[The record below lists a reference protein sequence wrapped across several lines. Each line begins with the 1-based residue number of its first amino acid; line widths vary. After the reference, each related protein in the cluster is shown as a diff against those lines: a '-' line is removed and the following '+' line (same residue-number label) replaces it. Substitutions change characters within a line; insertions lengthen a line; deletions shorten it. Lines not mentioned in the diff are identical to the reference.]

1 MSAPLLHR
9 LDHARGVLRRTRLL
23 AAALRLLA
31 VLVAVIAGF
40 FVIDWLAI
48 NRVLPLGIADTLCR
62 VVLLAGAVVVVGR
75 DLLRGVLG
83 EWRVQR
89 SDDDI
94 ALRVERV
101 HQELGGRLIST
112 IQLTRDLDGIDED
125 GTSHGMIEGLEADTQ
140 NRVADLDVLAI
151 VDRRPLKR
159 HAGLALAC
167 LVAAVALIAWKPAHA
182 VALAA
187 RLALLSVDYPTAS
200 RILAINHAVS
210 VAEGEAFLIEV
221 DVDPASHLPERA
233 SADVAFANGRSAR
246 IALERVEDAPFGKV
260 LYRGQLAQ
268 ALQDF
273 TIRPVVHDH
282 RWPRWETVAVV
293 RRPAVAGVTVAC
305 TYPDYLAMEAT
316 TAEVGDLRVP
326 QGTTVAVTIR
336 TTKPIA
342 RAELS
347 LRQGLMEEPAV
358 VELTRDTER
367 QTLTGT
373 FVTDASGTWS
383 IVVVDDDGLSPTVP
397 PSYTISVI
405 PDRVPVVQIQ
415 LPNHDKLASP
425 RAVWPLRFTVKDDH
439 GIGQGWL
446 KYVVEG
452 SDANVTAEAPAAEP
466 VPVSVPLPGLAMPGE
481 TSVTRESTFDLSRL
495 GVQPG
500 QRVVYWIEVA
510 DNRTPTSGIGAS
522 AKQRFTILDNET
534 LRAEMARQRAEL
546 FERISLIRER
556 QKASRDAVD
565 DLRKNAN
572 GHD

>member
-1 MSAPLLHR
+1 MSQLLPR
-9 LDHARGVLRRTRLL
+9 LDRARSVLRQTRLL
-23 AAALRLLA
+23 AAVLRLLTVFIA
-31 VLVAVIAGF
+31 VLAGF

-48 NRVLPLGIADTLCR
+48 NRILPLGFADTACR
-62 VVLLAGAVVVVGR
+62 VVLVAVAIAVVVV
-75 DLLRGVLG
+75 DLKRGALA

-94 ALRVERV
+94 ALRVERA
-101 HQELGGRLIST
+101 HPQLGGRLIST
-112 IQLTRDLDGIDED
+112 VQLTRALNEIDED
-125 GTSHGMIEGLEADTQ
+125 GTSHGMITGLAADTEA
-140 NRVADLDVLAI
+140 RVSGLDVLTI
-151 VDRRPLKR
+151 VDRQPLKR
-159 HAGLALAC
+159 HAGLAVVC
-167 LVAAVALIAWKPAHA
+167 VAVAVALIAWKPGHA
-182 VALAA
+182 LALAA

-200 RILAINHAVS
+200 RILAVNHPPR
-210 VAEGEAFLIEV
+210 VAEGESFLIEV
-221 DVDPASHLPERA
+221 EVDAQGYVPERA
-233 SADVAFANGRSAR
+233 SADVAFDSGRSAS

-282 RWPRWETVAVV
+282 RWPRWEAVAVV
-293 RRPAVAGVTVAC
+293 RRPAVAGVSVAC
-305 TYPDYLAMEAT
+305 TYPDYLTLEPT

-326 QGTTVAVTIR
+326 EGTTVAVTIR

-342 RAELS
+342 QGEVAV
-347 LRQGLMEEPAV
+347 RQGFTEEPTVIGLEADGAGQV
-358 VELTRDTER
+358 
-367 QTLTGT
+367 LTGS
-373 FVTDASGTWS
+373 FVATAGGTWT
-383 IVVVDDDGLSPTVP
+383 ILVVDQDGLAPTVA

-425 RAVWPLRFTVKDDH
+425 KAIWPLRFAVKDDH

-446 KYVVEG
+446 KYVIEG
-452 SDANVTAEAPAAEP
+452 GDVTAETSAAAI
-466 VPVSVPLPGLAMPGE
+466 PVSVPLPGLAMPGE
-481 TSVTRESTFDLSRL
+481 TSVVRETAFDLGRL

-510 DNRTPTSGIGAS
+510 DNRTPTPGVGAS
-522 AKQRFTILDNET
+522 AKLRFTVLDAET

-546 FERISLIRER
+546 FERVSLIRER
-556 QKASRDAVD
+556 QKATRDAVD

-572 GHD
+572 GSSHE